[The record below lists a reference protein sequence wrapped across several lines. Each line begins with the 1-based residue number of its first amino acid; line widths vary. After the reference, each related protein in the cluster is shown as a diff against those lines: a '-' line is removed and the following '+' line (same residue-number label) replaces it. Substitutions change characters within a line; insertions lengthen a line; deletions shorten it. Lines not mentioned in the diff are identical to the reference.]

1 MRPWLPDQLTCV
13 LLGCS
18 DRFLLLTGL
27 PPSKEQ
33 RGQCKRADDQQ
44 RSDEHRA
51 NRKSVSR
58 NLESAHSEEGKRQA
72 AKEDGEQDPSWIARV
87 AAGTGHTNACQPT
100 PKSDSP
106 HRMRPN
112 QFDTKFERSGHPKFS
127 RSKETSMQ
135 HSELGESGVE
145 VSEVGFG
152 AWTVGT
158 DWWGD
163 RSEDDAIEMLQYAV
177 EQGITYF
184 DTGDVY
190 GHGHSEELVGQALA
204 EVRDEV
210 TIATKVGYDFYNNP
224 QAGHGELPKE
234 MDPEYLREAVEK
246 SLDRLEM
253 DSVDVLQLHNA
264 DVDEITPDVLEL
276 FDELEEEG
284 KIDATGLALG
294 PSIGWLAEGDLA
306 IEEEFDSV
314 QLVWNVLEQE
324 VGNHFLETIERTGSS
339 TSLIPRVPH
348 SSGILNEQV
357 TPETELEE
365 GDHRGFRPDE
375 WYETGW
381 EKLEKLRFLERDGE
395 RTMGQAS
402 IAWLLSHE
410 PVATVTPTFRTK
422 ADIDE
427 WAAAS
432 DVPKLSDEEMDR
444 VAELYE
450 NDFDIDRDDGMDALR
465 SSVDGEDIESAG
477 LDKLAAD

>member
-1 MRPWLPDQLTCV
+1 
-13 LLGCS
+13 
-18 DRFLLLTGL
+18 
-27 PPSKEQ
+27 
-33 RGQCKRADDQQ
+33 
-44 RSDEHRA
+44 
-51 NRKSVSR
+51 
-58 NLESAHSEEGKRQA
+58 
-72 AKEDGEQDPSWIARV
+72 
-87 AAGTGHTNACQPT
+87 
-100 PKSDSP
+100 
-106 HRMRPN
+106 
-112 QFDTKFERSGHPKFS
+112 
-127 RSKETSMQ
+127 MQ
-135 HSELGESGVE
+135 YQELGDSGVE

-152 AWTVGT
+152 AWVVGT

-163 RSEDDAIEMLQYAV
+163 RSEDDAIEMIRYAV

-190 GHGHSEELVGQALA
+190 GHGRSEELIGQALS

-234 MDPEYLREAVEK
+234 IDPDYLRDAVEQ
-246 SLDRLEM
+246 SLERLEM
-253 DSVDVLQLHNA
+253 DSIDVLQLHNA
-264 DVDEITPDVLEL
+264 DVEEITPDVLDVL
-276 FDELEEEG
+276 DELEEEG
-284 KIDATGLALG
+284 VIDATGLALG

-306 IEEEFDSV
+306 IEEEFDSL

-324 VGNHFLETIERTGSS
+324 VGNHFLETIERTGSR
-339 TSLIPRVPH
+339 TNLIPRVPH

-357 TPETELEE
+357 TPDTELGE

-402 IAWLLSHE
+402 IAWLLSHD
-410 PVATVTPTFRTK
+410 PVASVTPTFRTK
-422 ADIDE
+422 GDIDE

-432 DVPKLSDEEMDR
+432 DVPKLSAEELSR
-444 VAELYE
+444 VAERYE
-450 NDFDIDRDDGMDALR
+450 NGFGIDRDDGMDSLR
-465 SSVDGEDIESAG
+465 SSVDGADIESAG

>member
-1 MRPWLPDQLTCV
+1 M
-13 LLGCS
+13 
-18 DRFLLLTGL
+18 
-27 PPSKEQ
+27 
-33 RGQCKRADDQQ
+33 
-44 RSDEHRA
+44 HY
-51 NRKSVSR
+51 
-58 NLESAHSEEGKRQA
+58 
-72 AKEDGEQDPSWIARV
+72 
-87 AAGTGHTNACQPT
+87 
-100 PKSDSP
+100 
-106 HRMRPN
+106 
-112 QFDTKFERSGHPKFS
+112 
-127 RSKETSMQ
+127 
-135 HSELGESGVE
+135 SELGDSGVD

-152 AWTVGT
+152 AWVVGT

-163 RSEDDAIEMLQYAV
+163 RSEDDALEMVQYAV
-177 EQGITYF
+177 DQGITYF

-190 GHGHSEELVGQALA
+190 GHGRSEELLGRALA
-204 EVRDEV
+204 DVRDEV
-210 TIATKVGYDFYNNP
+210 TVATKVGYDFYNNP

-234 MDPEYLREAVEK
+234 MDPDYLREAVDK
-246 SLDRLEM
+246 SLDRLGM

-264 DVDEITPDVLEL
+264 NVEEITPDVLEL
-276 FDELEEEG
+276 LDELQEDG
-284 KIDATGLALG
+284 TVDAIGLALG

-314 QLVWNVLEQE
+314 QFVWNVLEQE

-357 TPETELEE
+357 TPETELGE

-381 EKLEKLRFLERDGE
+381 EKLEKLRFLERGGE
-395 RTMGQAS
+395 RTMGQAA
-402 IAWLLSHE
+402 IAWLLSHD
-410 PVATVTPTFRTK
+410 PVACVTPTFRTT

-432 DVPKLSDEEMDR
+432 EVAKLSDEEMTR

-450 NDFDIDRDDGMDALR
+450 NDFDIDREDGMDALR

>member
-1 MRPWLPDQLTCV
+1 
-13 LLGCS
+13 
-18 DRFLLLTGL
+18 
-27 PPSKEQ
+27 
-33 RGQCKRADDQQ
+33 
-44 RSDEHRA
+44 
-51 NRKSVSR
+51 
-58 NLESAHSEEGKRQA
+58 
-72 AKEDGEQDPSWIARV
+72 
-87 AAGTGHTNACQPT
+87 
-100 PKSDSP
+100 
-106 HRMRPN
+106 
-112 QFDTKFERSGHPKFS
+112 
-127 RSKETSMQ
+127 MQ
-135 HSELGESGVE
+135 HSELGDSGVE

-152 AWTVGT
+152 AWVVGT

-163 RSEDDAIEMLQYAV
+163 RSADDAIEMVQYAV
-177 EQGITYF
+177 DQGITYF

-190 GHGHSEELVGQALA
+190 GHGDSEELLGRALA

-234 MDPEYLREAVEK
+234 MDPEYLRDAVEK
-246 SLDRLEM
+246 SLERLDV
-253 DSVDVLQLHNA
+253 DSIDVLQLHNA
-264 DVDEITPDVLEL
+264 DAAEITPDVLEL
-276 FDELEEEG
+276 LDELEEEG
-284 KIDATGLALG
+284 TIDATGLALG

-306 IEEEFDSV
+306 IEEEFGSV
-314 QLVWNVLEQE
+314 QLVWNMLEQE

-357 TPETELEE
+357 TPDTELGE
-365 GDHRGFRPDE
+365 GDHRGFRPEE

-410 PVATVTPTFRTK
+410 SVATVTPTFRTK
-422 ADIDE
+422 GDIDE

-432 DVPKLSDEEMDR
+432 DVPKLSDEEMTR

-450 NDFDIDRDDGMDALR
+450 TNFGIDRDDGMDALR
-465 SSVDGEDIESAG
+465 SSVDGDDIESAG